1 MLAPQDVTNM
11 SENQDKSLAI
21 FFGTQT
27 GNAEDLAMQTK
38 KIADK
43 SGLETTVIDMD
54 NYPANDLQKHKRILI
69 ITSTWGEGE
78 MPDNAAEMWDD
89 VCAKNPSLSGV
100 NYSVCA
106 IGDTSYDEYCQAG
119 IDWDNKFKE
128 LGANRVSDVQLC
140 DVDFEPEWKI
150 WVDKVIPAMASIE
163 ITLTTSEPEPVV
175 EVVKEAPKE
184 VAASNGKS
192 AWSAKNPYMSKITE
206 CYILNGEGSRKETRH
221 IVFDLGD
228 SGLDYKVG
236 DALGVVSENPEE
248 TVNLLIETA
257 GWDESQIV
265 STRSGDRTLKEALK
279 KDFEIHRVNKKFVN
293 SLSEKVTSSGMRI
306 TVKLIERYRESV
318 AGNGSDWMGGDA
330 PLESELLPSIP
341 GDDPI
346 GRIETLTS
354 DSKAMEDYIWSR
366 DYIDVMRDFDVN
378 YSAEE
383 FLEIAD
389 KLKPRLYS
397 IASSHDAHP
406 GFVELT
412 VAIVRYSHHGRDRG
426 GLCTVY
432 MADEVEV
439 NETDVGVFMS
449 PTKSFVL
456 PADTSTDIIMVGP
469 GTGIA
474 PFRAFMEQ
482 RIHDGGSGKNWL
494 FFGDQSEKT
503 EFYYKESIESWL
515 DEGHLYEFTTAWSR
529 DQEEKIYVQHR
540 LKEHGARV
548 WEWFERGAYF
558 YICGDKTYMAKD
570 VHRALID
577 IAKEHGGMSEEDATY
592 FIEKTM
598 MKEEK
603 RYLRDV
609 Y

>member
-1 MLAPQDVTNM
+1 M

-265 STRSGDRTLKEALK
+265 STRSGERTLREALK

-378 YSAEE
+378 YSPEE

-412 VAIVRYSHHGRDRG
+412 VGIVRYSHHGRDRG

-432 MADEVEV
+432 LADEVEV
-439 NETDVGVFMS
+439 NKTDVGVFMS

-540 LKEHGARV
+540 LKEHGARI

-570 VHRALID
+570 VHRALIE
-577 IAKEHGGMSEEDATY
+577 IAKEHGGMSDEDATY